1 MEQKLFRI
9 AKAEIKPSKSNPDQ
23 KFISALV
30 VEDTSEREA
39 KLAQLLGKKAP
50 KLLGASKAYRTAFLD
65 YNPNYDAVKAWMEE
79 DVATREPIAL
89 YGTNPTKETALP
101 FYVKD
106 ADGNYRTDDKGK
118 KLMSQSVTF
127 FCPDG
132 DSEITIFRRICDGLE
147 FAEVSAEPVNQDP
160 LDVQ

>member
-9 AKAEIKPSKSNPDQ
+9 AKAEYKNSKDGSQ

-39 KLAQLLGKKAP
+39 KLAQLLGKRAP
-50 KLLGASKAYRTAFLD
+50 KLLGASKAYRTAFLS
-65 YNPNYDAVKAWMEE
+65 YNPNYDAVAAWIEE
-79 DVATREPIAL
+79 DAATREPIAL
-89 YGTNPTKETALP
+89 YGTNPTKETATP

-106 ADGNYRTDDKGK
+106 AEGGYRLDSKGDKM
-118 KLMSQSVTF
+118 LSQSVTF

-147 FAEVSAEPVNQDP
+147 FKEIAAEVAADP